1 MALVLDGT
9 NGITSSGDVT
19 INNGAADGGQVIL
32 SSSGYSNWN
41 LDNYSGRFRAYYNA
55 TEYFTIDTSGNVG
68 IGGTYSGARVFSKSS
83 TTDSTTY
90 PLLTQ
95 NSAGSF
101 LFFVRSDGYTN
112 TGTASQ
118 SPYNQTVG
126 SAANTYIHSDGSL
139 QRSTSSLKYKKNV
152 KDAIHGLKEVLQIR
166 PITYESKNELESGK
180 VFGGLIAEEIDAIG
194 LTEFVQYATDGTPDA
209 LAYGNMVSL
218 LTKAIQELSAKVE
231 EQAKRIEL
239 LESK

>member
-1 MALVLDGT
+1 MSCSINASTSGAGGVITTADNTGILNLQTAST
-9 NGITSSGDVT
+9 NAVT
-19 INNGAADGGQVIL
+19 IDASQ
-32 SSSGYSNWN
+32 
-41 LDNYSGRFRAYYNA
+41 
-55 TEYFTIDTSGNVG
+55 NVG
-68 IGGTYSGARVFSKSS
+68 IGGTYSGARLFSKSS
-83 TTDSTTY
+83 TADNSTY
-90 PLLTQ
+90 PLLVQ
-95 NSAGSF
+95 NSSGSF

-112 TGTASQ
+112 TGTAAQ

-194 LTEFVQYATDGTPDA
+194 LKEFVQYAQDGTPDA
-209 LAYGNMVSL
+209 IAYGNMVSL
-218 LTKAIQELSAKVE
+218 LTKAIQEQQTIINDLKA
-231 EQAKRIEL
+231 RIEA
-239 LESK
+239 LEAK